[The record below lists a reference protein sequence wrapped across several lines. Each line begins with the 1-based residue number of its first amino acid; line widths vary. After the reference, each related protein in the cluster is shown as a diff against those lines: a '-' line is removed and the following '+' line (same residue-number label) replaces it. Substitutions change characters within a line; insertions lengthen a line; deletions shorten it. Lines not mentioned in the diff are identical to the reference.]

1 MANIKVT
8 KLTGIY
14 LLRKANSFTTGRDS
28 KMSLAKAYCYGH
40 SPIRTQLFWIEM
52 TDIPLFV
59 ASQFVRSHI
68 GVQWYQRSKRTDR
81 GGEDFREVC
90 EQLAIEIENN
100 DMLTESEQR
109 DVEQQVAV
117 EIRKLGDRFD
127 RYAPTDLACI
137 INAEAII
144 NMSRKR
150 LCAKASKETREIW
163 ENVIALIEEVDP
175 DLAKHCVKPCVASC
189 GLCREPKGCGF
200 NKTEMCGKLIEG
212 YKKLFV

>member
-8 KLTGIY
+8 KLTDIY

-59 ASQFVRSHI
+59 ASQLVRSHV
-68 GVQWYQRSKRTDR
+68 GVQFFQRSKRTDR
-81 GGEDFREVC
+81 GGRDFRKEC
-90 EQLAIEIENN
+90 EDLANGLANAFDMDCGDVTEELCGKVN
-100 DMLTESEQR
+100 DLPNH
-109 DVEQQVAV
+109 
-117 EIRKLGDRFD
+117 FD
-127 RYAPTDLACI
+127 RYAPTDLAFI
-137 INAEAII
+137 VNAEAII
-144 NMSRKR
+144 NMSHKR
-150 LCAKASKETREIW
+150 LCEKASKETREIW

-189 GLCREPKGCGF
+189 GLCREPKVCGF